1 MINGV
6 IVTTFSAIR
15 EESDQRMEDKE
26 NKCYLCS
33 IDKVEFEKRKVS
45 FARHINEEH
54 NIKDYIHYILNVKF
68 RKNKDLDSYEVFVK
82 KNVLE
87 RNIYLFP
94 IYRSKSLGGSL
105 LKAIGEE
112 AES

>member
-15 EESDQRMEDKE
+15 EDSDQRMEDKL

-45 FARHINEEH
+45 FAHHIDVEH
-54 NIKDYIHYILNVKF
+54 NIHNYLNYILYLKF
-68 RKNKDLDSYEVFVK
+68 KKNKDLDFYEVFVK

-105 LKAIGEE
+105 FKAIGDQEE
-112 AES
+112 K